1 MNPTITLLLQLSGT
15 CALQCL
21 FAMRDLGT
29 PPFTQS
35 AISEAIGESPEAVK
49 RGLRRLKTLGY
60 VDCDQRGGHET
71 NWHLTRTAKQLPLPL
86 DLLDTYGQAPA
97 QPDPPADR
105 SASDPAPI
113 AHARLQAGNAASP
126 TPLLAES
133 TPQKTESGQAS
144 IIIISDSSD
153 SVIDS
158 IKKNTRGP
166 TPQKTESKDQRHIR
180 AVLSALAVRGLPVR
194 DDADPFPIDLRL
206 CVNALVKLSC
216 PRKRAELV
224 VARSQWN
231 SDVILKEIARWQAH
245 KRSAAGA
252 SITDSGFPFLVAAR
266 IENCE
271 PCPTY
276 AYQESDLE
284 QPEAQPNPPDENPTP
299 PEDPPF
305 PVATALP
312 QTAYGPIAPADA
324 EHWQMAL
331 DQLRLEMNHSTFD
344 ASRLLDTWI
353 ARIEGEAYH
362 IAVAN
367 QYARD
372 WLDNRLNATVTR
384 VLKNIVGHDV
394 TVRFVAPGDP
404 PEHS

>member
-1 MNPTITLLLQLSGT
+1 
-15 CALQCL
+15 
-21 FAMRDLGT
+21 MRDLGT

-35 AISEAIGESPEAVK
+35 AISEAIGESPEAAK

-60 VDCDQRGGHET
+60 ADCDQRGGHET
-71 NWHLTRTAKQLPLPL
+71 NWRLTRTAQQLPLPL
-86 DLLDTYGQAPA
+86 DFLDDYGQAPA
-97 QPDPPADR
+97 QPDQPADH
-105 SASDPAPI
+105 SASDPTPI
-113 AHARLQAGNAASP
+113 AHARLQADNAAPQPP

-133 TPQKTESGQAS
+133 TPQKTGSGKGS

-153 SVIDS
+153 SVVDS
-158 IKKNTRGP
+158 NKKNTRGP
-166 TPQKTESKDQRHIR
+166 TPQKTELKDPRHIR
-180 AVLSALAVRGLPVR
+180 AILGALAVRGLPVR
-194 DDADPFPIDLRL
+194 DDADPFPADLRL

-216 PRKRAELV
+216 PRKRAEVV
-224 VARSQWN
+224 VARSRWD
-231 SDVILKEIARWQAH
+231 SGVILKEIARWQAH

-284 QPEAQPNPPDENPTP
+284 QPEAQPNPPDGNLAP

-305 PVATALP
+305 PVTSALP
-312 QTAYGPIAPADA
+312 QTAFGPITPADA

-344 ASRLLDTWI
+344 ASGLPDTWI
-353 ARIEGEAYH
+353 FHVEVGAIPGDCPTYH

-367 QYARD
+367 PYARD

-394 TVRFVAPGDP
+394 TVRFIAPDDP
-404 PEHS
+404 PAHS